1 MAEKKGF
8 NEELRERLA
17 AFRSEGRDKPL
28 SMDALGRMLG
38 YSGTVLSKYI
48 GGVPEGDV
56 DALEAK
62 VADMLKAAA
71 RRGPSAVPPF
81 DTTVTKTIH
90 AVCVQARKT
99 NDVAL
104 VSGPAGIGKT
114 VACET
119 YRAAHPTT
127 LAVSVARWRR
137 DDAGL
142 AALLWDEMETAGW
155 DGQRSRA
162 AFMAERLRGSDRLI
176 IIDNAHR
183 MAPAARAW
191 LFDFHDSTGC
201 PVVMVGNPEV
211 LTAIRLNDQQFS
223 RIGIHQVVG
232 LERKHVSAY
241 ATLLVDALVPN
252 PPAALY
258 QLATAVAGER
268 GHLRAL
274 RKQLLL
280 SVDMA
285 ASQSYGGDLVA
296 AFRDAHGKLVR
307 DYEL

>member
-1 MAEKKGF
+1 MADKKAYDEDLRAKL
-8 NEELRERLA
+8 EEFRSAGRER
-17 AFRSEGRDKPL
+17 PL

-38 YSGTVLSKYI
+38 YSGTVISKYL

-56 DALEAK
+56 AALEAK

-71 RRGPSAVPPF
+71 RRGAVDVPPF
-81 DTTVTKTIH
+81 DTVVVRTMH
-90 AVCVQARKT
+90 AVFAMARKT

-104 VSGPAGIGKT
+104 VSGPAGVGKS
-114 VACET
+114 VAIEL

-127 LAVSVARWRR
+127 LAVQVARWRR

-155 DGQRSRA
+155 TGQTSRS
-162 AFMAERLRGSDRLI
+162 AFMAERLRGSDRLLI
-176 IIDNAHR
+176 VDNAHR

-191 LFDFHDSTGC
+191 LFDFHDATGC
-201 PVVMVGNPEV
+201 PVAMVGNPEV
-211 LTAIRLNDQQFS
+211 LQAIRGNDQQFS
-223 RIGIHQVVG
+223 RIGVHQVVG
-232 LERKHVSAY
+232 LDRKHAAGY
-241 ATLLVDALVPN
+241 ARAMVDALVTEAPE
-252 PPAALY
+252 ALY
-258 QLATAVAGER
+258 GLAAAVAGER

-280 SVDMA
+280 
-285 ASQSYGGDLVA
+285 ASDLASTTTFGGDLVR
-296 AFRDAHGKLVR
+296 AFAEAHRKLVR